1 MAVSDTLI
9 NTLFDGR
16 YRILRK
22 LGSGG
27 MANVYLAEDEE
38 LGRQVAIKIL
48 NDRHASD
55 DQFVERFRREAKNA
69 AGLSHPNIVS
79 VYDRGEAEGTYYIA
93 MEYLEGRSLKERIL
107 ADGPL
112 PISVASEVTRQILR
126 ALGFAHRRGIVH
138 RDIKPHNVLLA
149 QDGPGEGEPRFK
161 VTDFGI
167 SRTTASQMTEAGS
180 IVGTAQYLSPE
191 QARGAPVD
199 QRSDIYSVG
208 VVLYELLTGKLPFAG
223 ETPLEIAMKHLSEVP
238 TPPSELRPEI
248 PADVDMVVLRALAKD
263 PEDRFQSAEEMEHE
277 LTRVAGGGSV
287 SAETAEAATAV
298 LSGAGLAD
306 TAPTMVSRKPV
317 VAPEDEPYRTDY
329 YGYEEP
335 PRRRRPFWPWLLGVL
350 LLAGA
355 LVGGFYVWNLIQ
367 DEISGAQPVSVPFV
381 EGQKRP
387 QAVKNIRDA
396 GLKPVVVQRSHE
408 TVLLGIVFDQNPD
421 AGERV
426 PKGNAV
432 RIFVSTG
439 KPRVDVPHVLGARE
453 ADALVTIRAAGLVP
467 DPHDIFSD
475 QPTGTVIAQ
484 DPKSGTSVVRGSTVR
499 VNISKGQQNIGI
511 PSVVGLSYT
520 RAADELRQSGFTAVR
535 QDVEADEPEGT
546 VVDQDPAPGAL
557 HPPGTRVTLSV
568 STGSTATT
576 VPEVVGEDEA
586 SARASLENEGW
597 EVVVR
602 DTATEDPA
610 EDGIV
615 VSQNPAPGAE
625 AEPGST
631 VTIFVGRLEVAE
643 PAPPPPVEPPPPPPP
658 PPPQQPPP

>member
-93 MEYLEGRSLKERIL
+93 MEYLDGRSLKDRIVE
-107 ADGPL
+107 DGPL
-112 PISVASEVTRQILR
+112 PIASAIEVARQILH
-126 ALGFAHRRGIVH
+126 AIGFAHRRGIVH

-149 QDGPGEGEPRFK
+149 DDATGDAESRFK

-191 QARGAPVD
+191 QARGAAVD

-208 VVLYELLTGKLPFAG
+208 IVLYELLTGRLPFTG

-238 TPPSELRPEI
+238 KPPSDLRPDV
-248 PADVDMVVLRALAKD
+248 PADVDMIVLRALAKD
-263 PEDRFQSAEEMEHE
+263 PEDRFQSAEEMERE
-277 LTRVAGGGSV
+277 LGRVAGGGGV
-287 SAETAEAATAV
+287 TAETAEAATAV
-298 LSGAGLAD
+298 LTGAGLAEA
-306 TAPTMVSRKPV
+306 APTMVSRRPV
-317 VAPEDEPYRTDY
+317 VAPRREERYRADY
-329 YGYEEP
+329 YDYAEP
-335 PRRRRPFWPWLLGVL
+335 PRRRRPVWPWLLAIL
-350 LLAGA
+350 LLVGA
-355 LVGGFYVWNLIQ
+355 LGAGVYVWNQIQ
-367 DEISGAQPVSVPFV
+367 DEISGAKPVIVPFV
-381 EGQKRP
+381 EGQRWP
-387 QAVKNIRDA
+387 EARRNIRDA
-396 GLKPVVVQRSHE
+396 GLRAVQVPRSHD
-408 TVLLGIVFDQNPD
+408 TVAVGIVFRQAPD

-426 PKGNAV
+426 PRGNAV
-432 RIFVSTG
+432 RVFVSTG
-439 KPRVDVPHVLGARE
+439 KPRVDVPDVLGARE

-475 QPTGTVIAQ
+475 KAAGTVIAQ
-484 DPKSGTSVVRGSTVR
+484 DPAGGTSVVRGSTVR
-499 VNISKGQQNIGI
+499 INISKGLQNRGI
-511 PSVVGLSYT
+511 PNVIGQSYA
-520 RAADELRQSGFTAVR
+520 RAAEQLRQEGFDPVR
-535 QDVEADEPEGT
+535 EDVEGDEPKGT
-546 VVDQDPAPGAL
+546 VIDQDPGPGSL
-557 HPPGTRVTLSV
+557 HPPGTDVTLRV
-568 STGSTATT
+568 STGETATT
-576 VPEVVGEDEA
+576 VPDVLSLDEA
-586 SARASLENEGW
+586 SARATLENEGW
-597 EVVVR
+597 EVIVR

-615 VSQNPAPGAE
+615 ISQNPAPGAK
-625 AEPGST
+625 AEPGSP
-631 VTIFVGRLEVAE
+631 VTIVVGRIELA
-643 PAPPPPVEPPPPPPP
+643 EPPPPPPP
-658 PPPQQPPP
+658 PPGQ